1 MDFFERQAS
10 AQRKTKLLI
19 FYFAMAVIGIIAV
32 LQIVFAMILKVSFL
46 DLQLLAMVAGG
57 VVIVV
62 AGGSIFKIME
72 LSQGGRVVA
81 TMLGGELLQPSTQDL
96 NEKKLLNIVEE
107 MAIASGVPVPEV
119 YLLPDETINAFAAGH
134 GPGDTAIGVTRG
146 CIEQLNRDQLQGVIA
161 HEFSHILH
169 GDMKLN
175 LTLIGVLNG
184 ILGLAFLGGLLMRS
198 SLFIRPDSRSD
209 RDNKSGGLVLAII
222 AAGVALYL
230 VGWIG
235 VFFGNLIKAAVSRQ
249 REFLADA
256 SAVQFTR
263 NPTGIAGALWK
274 IGQFKS
280 ELSSPRAQEAS
291 HMFFGNGVPNQ
302 WVSLFATHPP
312 LDERIKA
319 IAPGFELSSAESKIT
334 PPPLPEVK
342 EKESTAAG
350 LERLLPVAA
359 ALLSDIP
366 DFAGAA
372 VRQAHSACAFVYAM
386 LLDEDEGLRAPQ
398 LQGLRVDEAMMKEVL
413 ALFAKRS
420 QIAIPQRLPLVD
432 LAIPTLRHLSPDQYA
447 VFRKN
452 VRHLIESDQQ
462 VHLFEFALQKTV
474 IRHLDLYFTKSTGA
488 AVKFRFIGP
497 LMPDIGVLLS
507 AMAYVG
513 HTDEGERDAA
523 FAAGLKELPIDAATA
538 PRRDNTCDLNRID
551 AALDQV
557 AQAAPPIKKVIIAAC
572 RQVALQDN
580 LLDNQQYELLRAIAD
595 SLDCPLPPLPPVQT

>member
-10 AQRKTKLLI
+10 AQRKTKLLV
-19 FYFAMAVIGIIAV
+19 FYFALAVIGIIAV
-32 LQIVFAMILKVSFL
+32 LQVVFALITKVSFL
-46 DLQLLAMVAGG
+46 DPQLLVMVTLGVG
-57 VVIVV
+57 VVVT
-62 AGGSIFKIME
+62 AGSLFKIME

-81 TMLGGELLQPSTQDL
+81 TMLGGELIQPTTRDF

-146 CIEQLNRDQLQGVIA
+146 CIDQLNRDQLQGVIA

-175 LTLIGVLNG
+175 VTLIGVLNG
-184 ILGLAFLGGLLMRS
+184 ILCLAFLGGLLMRAS
-198 SLFIRPDSRSD
+198 MYVRPDSRD
-209 RDNKSGGLVLAII
+209 RDNKNGGLVLAII

-263 NPTGIAGALWK
+263 NPSGIAGALWK

-291 HMFFGNGVPNQ
+291 HMYFGNGVPNQ
-302 WVSLFATHPP
+302 WLDLFATHPP
-312 LDERIKA
+312 LEQRIQA
-319 IAPGFELSSAESKIT
+319 IAPGFELTESAAPIT
-334 PPPLPEVK
+334 PPPLPK
-342 EKESTAAG
+342 EHESAAAG
-350 LERLLPVAA
+350 LERLLPTA
-359 ALLSDIP
+359 ALLLGAIP
-366 DFAGAA
+366 DFAGDA

-386 LLDEDEGLRAPQ
+386 LLDEDDHQRAPQ
-398 LQGLRVDEAMMKEVL
+398 LQGLIIDDAMRKEML
-413 ALFAKRS
+413 ALFERRN

-447 VFRKN
+447 NFRSN

-462 VHLFEFALQKTV
+462 IHLFEFALQKTV
-474 IRHLDLYFTKSTGA
+474 IRHLDLYFSKSTGPA
-488 AVKFRFIGP
+488 LKYRSILPVVE
-497 LMPDIGVLLS
+497 DVGVLLS

-513 HTDEGERDAA
+513 HADDAGRDAA
-523 FAAGLKELPIDAATA
+523 FAAGVRELLISPQAAPT
-538 PRRDNTCDLNRID
+538 RDRTCDLNRID

-557 AQAAPPIKKVIIAAC
+557 AQATPPVKKVIISAC
-572 RQVALQDN
+572 RSVALQDN
-580 LLDNQQYELLRAIAD
+580 HLDNQQYELLRAIAD
-595 SLDCPLPPLPPVQT
+595 SLDCPLPPLPAVQV